1 MTILIMFIAI
11 SMTIAL
17 IFLGIFIWSFKSG
30 QYEDTDTPSIR
41 MLFES
46 GKEKNNAHEKP

>member
-17 IFLGIFIWSFKSG
+17 IFLGIFIWSFNSG
-30 QYEDTDTPSIR
+30 QYEDTDTPAIR

-46 GKEKNNAHEKP
+46 KKEKHDAHEKP

>member
-17 IFLGIFIWSFKSG
+17 IFLGLFIWLYQSG

-46 GKEKNNAHEKP
+46 EIKKHDANEKP